1 MKNALTNHLLQIVT
15 LSLSLLSVGTAAAQT
30 AKAANPSKSVKS
42 VVYDGWAP
50 VKHLEFTDED
60 IEGGFL
66 GSDGALIVS
75 VNRAEHPSL
84 IEIRA
89 GFEAEIVKTMED
101 F

>member
-1 MKNALTNHLLQIVT
+1 MNNALTSRLLQVVALT
-15 LSLSLLSVGTAAAQT
+15 TSLLSVRTAAAQ
-30 AKAANPSKSVKS
+30 AGKSTQS
-42 VVYDGWAP
+42 DAGGWAP
-50 VKHLEFTDED
+50 IKHLEFSDED

-66 GSDGALIVS
+66 GPDGALIVS

-89 GFEAEIVKTMED
+89 GFEAEIVKTMEN